1 MSHPITTRRLA
12 LALAAAL
19 GALALLPAAAQQAA
33 TPASGFPSKMVRI
46 VVPFS
51 RAPTTVIGVPA
62 SAPPGNVREQSQQIQ
77 QQYKK
82 ALEDA
87 MNQPHPEP
95 DEAK

>member
-1 MSHPITTRRLA
+1 MRGLSLLA
-12 LALAAAL
+12 LVVVVLIVGLLASRQTA
-19 GALALLPAAAQQAA
+19 
-33 TPASGFPSKMVRI
+33 V
-46 VVPFS
+46 S

>member
-1 MSHPITTRRLA
+1 MRGLSLLA
-12 LALAAAL
+12 LVVVVLIVGLLASRQTA
-19 GALALLPAAAQQAA
+19 
-33 TPASGFPSKMVRI
+33 V
-46 VVPFS
+46 S
-51 RAPTTVIGVPA
+51 RAPSTVIGVPA